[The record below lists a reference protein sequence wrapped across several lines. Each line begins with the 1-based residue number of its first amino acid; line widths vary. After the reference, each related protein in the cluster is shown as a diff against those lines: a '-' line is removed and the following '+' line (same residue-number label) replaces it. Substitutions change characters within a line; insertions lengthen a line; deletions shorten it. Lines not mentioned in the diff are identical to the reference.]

1 MKVYMV
7 VMVVDVQKSGKGG
20 SKGASGHTSRRNSM
34 AGRGG
39 DQSVNQVT
47 SDRHYVILSTAI
59 LFLLR
64 SLSIIRIYSPC

>member
-47 SDRHYVILSTAI
+47 SDT
-59 LFLLR
+59 
-64 SLSIIRIYSPC
+64 

>member
-1 MKVYMV
+1 MV

-47 SDRHYVILSTAI
+47 IDTTILV
-59 LFLLR
+59 LLR
-64 SLSIIRIYSPC
+64 SLSIVN

>member
-1 MKVYMV
+1 MV
-7 VMVVDVQKSGKGG
+7 VMVVDVQKGGKGG

-47 SDRHYVILSTAI
+47 IDT
-59 LFLLR
+59 
-64 SLSIIRIYSPC
+64 